1 MEGGQMIVGTT
12 KFETRKADKPFKK
25 KSCTKPFTKKSNKS
39 VDK

>member
-1 MEGGQMIVGTT
+1 MEGNAIVGTG
-12 KFETRKADKPFKK
+12 KYQAKKVDKPFKK